1 MASGIFGIGLSGL
14 NAAQAGLLTASH
26 NISNAA
32 TPGYNRQQ
40 TVQASGLSQQTGAG
54 FIGQGVNVAT
64 VKRIYSEFL
73 ANQVVQAQTQSSQLD
88 SYYAQIKQLDNMLGD
103 PNSGLSPALQSFF
116 TAVDDVAANPAAVP
130 SRQALLSGA
139 QSLVSRF
146 QALNQRFA
154 EIREGINSQVTS
166 SVTAINS
173 LAQQIARLNQSIVS
187 VQSVS
192 SGQPANDLLDQRDAL
207 VAQLNQEVS
216 ASVVKQS
223 DGNYNIFIGN
233 GQALVMGPQT
243 LALTTTA
250 APTDPSRMVV
260 GYSTGASTV
269 LIPETSLQGGAL
281 GGYLAF
287 RNGTLDAGQN
297 ALGRIAIGL
306 AQTFNDQ
313 HRLGQDLNGAL
324 GGNFFSVPTP
334 GVIPHSANNPASTIS
349 ASISRVSALTA
360 SDYKFSFDGTNYT
373 LTRLSD
379 GTTSS
384 TTTVPSGAAPLT
396 FDGISITAATLNSG
410 ESFLIQPTRNGARD
424 LAVAITDTAKVAVA
438 APVRTAAA
446 LTNTGTA
453 SISAGSVNSFND
465 KVVITFSS
473 ATAFDVVDSTTGAVL
488 AKNMAYTSGGNIS
501 FNGWTTKITNA
512 SGAPVAGDTFTVDR
526 TLTSTTSGTA
536 TVGVATLNSPSPVDT
551 FLTNGIKVVFD
562 SAIAFHLEGTTNNVT
577 GASSI
582 AAGATFAPALPLVT
596 GANPGVVVTNGT
608 ATIGTSGA
616 GAYASTGAKVTI
628 SGGTVSVAAGIATIT
643 GATVTVEGGSYY
655 GSTTFKGINITVDNM
670 TGSIGIP
677 AVSAGA
683 TASTFHG
690 RPATGI
696 AYNSAISNLV
706 SVNGWTAAITGTPG
720 VGDVFTIDPNSNGT
734 SDNRN
739 ALLLAGLRTTNTLL
753 GGTASYQSAY
763 SQLVSDI
770 GNKTRELEVTSKA
783 QANLVAQTEVAQQAL
798 SGVNLDEEAA
808 NLLRY
813 QQAYQ
818 AAGKVMQIASTLFD
832 TLLELGR

>member
-1 MASGIFGIGLSGL
+1 MATGIFGIGLSGL

-40 TVQASGLSQQTGAG
+40 TVQATNLAELSGAG

-73 ANQVVQAQTQSSQLD
+73 ANQVVQAQTQASQLD
-88 SYYAQIKQLDNMLGD
+88 SYYTQIKQLDNMLGD
-103 PNSGLSPALQSFF
+103 SNSGLSPALQSFF

-146 QALNQRFA
+146 QALNQRLT
-154 EIREGINSQVTS
+154 EIREGINSQITS
-166 SVTAINS
+166 SVTTINS
-173 LAQQIARLNQSIVS
+173 LAQQIARLNQSILS

-192 SGQPANDLLDQRDAL
+192 GGQPANDLLDQRDAL
-207 VAQLNQEVS
+207 VAQLNEEIS

-223 DGNYNIFIGN
+223 DGNYNVFIGN

-243 LALTTTA
+243 LTLTTTA
-250 APTDPSRMVV
+250 SPTDPTRMMV
-260 GYSTGASTV
+260 GYSTGAGTV
-269 LIPETSLQGGAL
+269 LIPEASLQGGAL
-281 GGYLAF
+281 GGYVAF

-334 GVIPHSANNPASTIS
+334 GVIPNSGNNPASTIS
-349 ASISRVSALTA
+349 ASISSVSALTS

-396 FDGISITAATLNSG
+396 FQGISVTAATINAG

-424 LAVAITDTAKVAVA
+424 LAVAITDTAKIAAA
-438 APVRTAAA
+438 APIRTNAALANTSTAA
-446 LTNTGTA
+446 
-453 SISAGSVNSFND
+453 ISAGSVNAPPPTN
-465 KVVITFSS
+465 VNLQQPVTITFHSPYDGQ
-473 ATAFDVVDSTTGAVL
+473 FDVTGTGTGLPATNQVYTTGAD
-488 AKNMAYTSGGNIS
+488 IS
-501 FNGWTTKITNA
+501 FNGWTAQI
-512 SGAPVAGDTFTVDR
+512 SGTPAAGDVF
-526 TLTSTTSGTA
+526 S
-536 TVGVATLNSPSPVDT
+536 VGP
-551 FLTNGIKVVFD
+551 
-562 SAIAFHLEGTTNNVT
+562 NN
-577 GASSI
+577 
-582 AAGATFAPALPLVT
+582 
-596 GANPGVVVTNGT
+596 NGT
-608 ATIGTSGA
+608 A
-616 GAYASTGAKVTI
+616 
-628 SGGTVSVAAGIATIT
+628 
-643 GATVTVEGGSYY
+643 
-655 GSTTFKGINITVDNM
+655 
-670 TGSIGIP
+670 
-677 AVSAGA
+677 
-683 TASTFHG
+683 
-690 RPATGI
+690 
-696 AYNSAISNLV
+696 
-706 SVNGWTAAITGTPG
+706 
-720 VGDVFTIDPNSNGT
+720 
-734 SDNRN
+734 DNRN
-739 ALLLAGLRTTNTLL
+739 ALLLAGLRTSNTLL

-763 SQLVSDI
+763 GQLVSDI

-832 TLLELGR
+832 TVLELGR